1 MRFPIKVKVGLYAA
15 LVSVIALAF
24 MPVIMSTYIYHRQ
37 LVELDAELEEDA
49 QEILTAIIE
58 RTEKGGDTRTPLVKS
73 AIPTSLRRRALRIW
87 NQDGS
92 EIYRTKNWADF
103 EPRNLL
109 PGNETI
115 VIKGINRRAITTSKG
130 AFSLSMGTGLG
141 TLEGMQEDLRFAFRV
156 ALPVVALLVGA
167 GVFLIARRSFRP
179 IAKMTAAAERISAL
193 RPKERLPVPESR
205 DEIERLSRVLN
216 ESFDRLERAYSA
228 SERFSSAAS
237 HQFKTPLTILRGE
250 LSELR
255 ACDYLQPAERETVE
269 SLLHETRR
277 LTTLCEDLLLLAQAD
292 AGRLDLNPGP
302 LDIIPQIH
310 CAIDDIEVLGM
321 DSNLTVEH
329 ELPLELIAIVDVRRL
344 GVVLQNLGDNAV
356 KYNRPDGKIRVIART
371 ENGKAIV
378 AVASTGPCITEQ
390 DTERIF
396 ERFNRGKT
404 GENIKG
410 HGLGLSIARELAR
423 AHGGDLRLARSDEM
437 WTEFEL
443 ILPLADVRQTSS
455 Q

>member
-15 LVSVIALAF
+15 LVSVVALAL
-24 MPVIMSTYIYHRQ
+24 MPVIMSVFIYHRQ
-37 LVELDAELEEDA
+37 LVELDTELKDDATEIFTALAERADQGEDP
-49 QEILTAIIE
+49 
-58 RTEKGGDTRTPLVKS
+58 RRPLVRDN
-73 AIPTSLRRRALRIW
+73 IPESLRKRCLRIW

-92 EIYRTKNWADF
+92 EIYRSKNWSDF
-103 EPRNLL
+103 EPRNLQ

-115 VIKGINRRAITTSKG
+115 VIKGVNCRVVTTSMNPF
-130 AFSLSMGTGLG
+130 ALSVGTRLG
-141 TLEGMQEDLRFAFRV
+141 TIEGMQKDLRFAFGV
-156 ALPVVALLVGA
+156 ALPVVALIVGA
-167 GVFLIARRSFRP
+167 GVFLMARHAFRP
-179 IAKMTAAAERISAL
+179 IAKMTAAAERISAV

-216 ESFDRLERAYSA
+216 ESFDRLEKAYSA

-255 ACDYLQPAERETVE
+255 SCDYLQPAERETVE
-269 SLLHETRR
+269 SLLQETRR

-292 AGRLDLNPGP
+292 AGRLDVNAEP
-302 LDIIPQIH
+302 LDIIPKIYG
-310 CAIDDIEVLGM
+310 AIDDIEVLGM
-321 DSNLTVEH
+321 DANLTVESK
-329 ELPLELIAIVDVRRL
+329 LPAELIAKADARGL

-356 KYNRPDGKIRVIART
+356 KYNRPSGKIRVTARA
-371 ENGKAIV
+371 ENGRAII
-378 AVASTGPCITEQ
+378 AVASTGPCITTQ
-390 DTERIF
+390 DSERIF

-423 AHGGDLRLARSDEM
+423 AHGGDLRLARSDAE

-443 ILPLADVRQTSS
+443 ILPLADAK
-455 Q
+455 